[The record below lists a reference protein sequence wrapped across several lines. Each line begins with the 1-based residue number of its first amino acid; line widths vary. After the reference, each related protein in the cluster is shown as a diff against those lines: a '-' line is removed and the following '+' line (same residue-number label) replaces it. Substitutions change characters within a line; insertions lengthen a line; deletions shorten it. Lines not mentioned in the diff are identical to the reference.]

1 MAIFDPL
8 WSCLQLFHFWAIKF
22 YYLVIAISTQI
33 GIYLG
38 TYHEQLIL
46 ANSNVSNFTKEW
58 VITLKHT
65 RSFIYLCNVYIKI
78 AKYDSSL
85 CHWLQFGIHQT
96 NYLIWRLLFSI
107 NLNFSLHFCNIY
119 IKIWV
124 VISKNFLVLLL
135 FVFLV
140 ILLSWKYFILCN
152 NYNTKRNSKMLL
164 LIISLCVWL
173 N

>member
-65 RSFIYLCNVYIKI
+65 RSFTYLCNVYIKI
-78 AKYDSSL
+78 EKYVSFYALGYSL
-85 CHWLQFGIHQT
+85 
-96 NYLIWRLLFSI
+96 
-107 NLNFSLHFCNIY
+107 IY
-119 IKIWV
+119 IKRITIYVNTW
-124 VISKNFLVLLL
+124 VISRNFLIRLL

-140 ILLSWKYFILCN
+140 ILLLWKNYTLCYD
-152 NYNTKRNSKMLL
+152 YNTKRNSKMLMR
-164 LIISLCVWL
+164 IISLCVWS